1 MITQTKTHGTKVIY
15 EKKDGS
21 NDVIYYSYDESGNII
36 GLKYNNTQY
45 YYIKNLQGD
54 IISRIIAGILQIL
67 FLNVN
72 REGKI

>member
-1 MITQTKTHGTKVIY
+1 MCSCKLLLLRKH
-15 EKKDGS
+15 
-21 NDVIYYSYDESGNII
+21 DESGNII

>member
-1 MITQTKTHGTKVIY
+1 MCSCKLLLLRKH
-15 EKKDGS
+15 
-21 NDVIYYSYDESGNII
+21 DESGNII

-72 REGKI
+72 REWKI

>member
-1 MITQTKTHGTKVIY
+1 MLLRKH
-15 EKKDGS
+15 
-21 NDVIYYSYDESGNII
+21 DESGNII

-67 FLNVN
+67 FLNMN
-72 REGKI
+72 NEGKI

>member
-1 MITQTKTHGTKVIY
+1 MCSCKLLLLRKH
-15 EKKDGS
+15 
-21 NDVIYYSYDESGNII
+21 DESGNII

-67 FLNVN
+67 FLNMN
-72 REGKI
+72 NEGKI